1 MAMTVMKSETHLV
14 SVCIPLFNGE
24 RSIAATVE
32 SVLCQTFTDFEL
44 IIVDDHSS
52 DRSLEIVSAYHDKR
66 LRVVVNERN
75 LGAEGN
81 WNRCLTES
89 GGRYLKL
96 LPQDDVLASTCLAK
110 QISVLDQDK
119 EKRIA
124 LVFCAR
130 NIIDAED
137 GILMSRGYP
146 GGRRGVISSQAL
158 IRRCLCFGTNLIGE
172 PGSVLFRRNT
182 ASDVGL
188 FDASEPYVIDLDY
201 WFRLLLCGN
210 GYYLPEKLASFRV
223 YAGSLSVAI
232 GGKQSGEFRRFVA
245 RISKNP
251 DFRIRSVDIL
261 MANLM
266 ARVNNVM
273 RMLIYRFV
281 LRRG

>member
-1 MAMTVMKSETHLV
+1 MTVMKSEIPLV
-14 SVCIPLFNGE
+14 SVCIPVFNGE
-24 RSIAATVE
+24 RSVAATIE

-44 IIVDDHSS
+44 IIVDDCSS
-52 DRSLEIVSAYHDKR
+52 DRSLQLISAYHDKR
-66 LRVVVNERN
+66 IRVVVNERN
-75 LGAEGN
+75 LGAQGN

-89 GGRYLKL
+89 RGRYLKL
-96 LPQDDVLASTCLAK
+96 LPQDDLLAPTCLAK
-110 QISVLDQDK
+110 QVFVLDQDE
-119 EKRIA
+119 EKRLA

-130 NIIDAED
+130 DIIDVAGD
-137 GILMSRGYP
+137 IVMSRTYP
-146 GGRRGVISSQAL
+146 GGSRGGISAQAL

-172 PGSVLFRRNT
+172 PGSVLFRRDT
-182 ASDVGL
+182 AVDVGL

-201 WFRLLLCGN
+201 WFRLLLQGD

-251 DFRIRSVDIL
+251 DFRICYVDVL

-266 ARVNNVM
+266 ARVNSVM
-273 RMLIYRFV
+273 RMMIYHIV
-281 LRRG
+281 LKRG